1 MVKIR
6 LSRHGANKRPFYQI
20 VVADGRARR
29 DGQFIEKIG
38 FFNPVARGA
47 EERLRFNQ
55 DRYEFWLKN
64 GAQASN
70 RVSSLAVEANKQQ
83 AAAKP
88 DAEGEATQIA

>member
-6 LSRHGANKRPFYQI
+6 LSRHGAKKRPFYQI

-47 EERLRFNQ
+47 EERLRFDR
-55 DRYEFWLKN
+55 DRYDYWLKN

-70 RVSSLAVEANKQQ
+70 RVSSLAVEANKQ
-83 AAAKP
+83 AAIKP
-88 DAEGEATQIA
+88 EAGGEETQTA